1 MQALVS
7 AFKEQ
12 WEKFV
17 EKLGAL
23 GKTIGTVQKHY
34 DELSGPRARQLEK
47 PMEKIVDLELKR
59 PDQDQIEN
67 DAA

>member
-12 WEKFV
+12 WEKFI

-34 DELSGPRARQLEK
+34 DELSTTRTKALER
-47 PMEKIVDLELKR
+47 PMDKISELKLEE
-59 PDQDQIEN
+59 PPALN
-67 DAA
+67 DDSDH